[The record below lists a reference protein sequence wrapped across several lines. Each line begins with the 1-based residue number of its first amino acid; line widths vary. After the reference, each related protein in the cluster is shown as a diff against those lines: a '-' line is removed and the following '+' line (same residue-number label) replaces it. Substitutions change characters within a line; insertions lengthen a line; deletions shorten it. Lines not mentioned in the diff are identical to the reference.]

1 MTDVPTAASSDPYG
15 QSTPGW
21 PASPPVGP
29 PTAPQASPPCYQ
41 PPTGRWGLGDV
52 GWFVLILV
60 GTIIASAVLIVPLI
74 IIAPDAFTATNI
86 DASTPLGAWILTLA
100 QAFFF
105 AGMVAWP
112 LVVGWWKADGWR
124 KAFGFVVSW
133 RAVWIGI
140 LGGIATL
147 IAMTVLTGI
156 TAVVFDQ
163 EVDSAGAEAA
173 ESISGHTVPFVLF
186 LLLIAVGAPFVE
198 EIAFRGLVWGA
209 VVKRGWSPW
218 LATVIAGVPFAL
230 MHIEPI
236 RVAPLL
242 AAGLVL
248 GTVRQFGGLGAA
260 MLAHGVVNGIGAV
273 AIAAS

>member
-1 MTDVPTAASSDPYG
+1 MTDVPTAPSSGPYG
-15 QSTPGW
+15 QYP
-21 PASPPVGP
+21 PPVP
-29 PTAPQASPPCYQ
+29 PPAPEQRPCYA

-60 GTIIASAVLIVPLI
+60 GTIIASAVLIIPFI
-74 IIAPDAFTATNI
+74 IIAPDAFTATGI
-86 DASTPLGAWILTLA
+86 DASTPLGSWILTLA
-100 QAFFF
+100 QTFFF

-133 RAVWIGI
+133 RAVWIGAV
-140 LGGIATL
+140 GGIATL

-163 EVDSAGAEAA
+163 EVNSAGAEAA
-173 ESISGHTVPFVLF
+173 ESMTGSTLAFVLF
-186 LLLIAVGAPFVE
+186 LLLIAFGAPFVE

-260 MLAHGVVNGIGAV
+260 MLAHAVVNGIGAI